1 MNCLKCFNCGKKRKN
16 NKNGDSSILKKLS
29 IRMMTSFFI
38 FSLLLS
44 YVPAFAADSSS
55 LTIDDEVHYTIRG
68 EVNYALD
75 YARTD
80 FAYEDGSGIH
90 LNVTKR
96 AKFSHLWGNTK
107 AGPYNGRYIL
117 NFFLREFYTQ
127 IESVS
132 VNGVRFE
139 KEADGALWKVAI
151 NDTTFKSLLI
161 GVITNHDVV
170 IKLKNGAS
178 LNSLGLANV
187 KISFTTVWVRGDG
200 YAELGGY
207 DNGFILK
214 NNPYIKPMPA
224 DPRKGNEYYL
234 PHKGSALNVGITDGT
249 KSSDGLFSQG
259 SLTKVVYYDAKN
271 MIIKSTV
278 SFKPQENFR
287 QCNSG
292 WVLYINEVIPQE
304 LLKYIDTNNVY
315 LGVSD
320 SYGNFKTS
328 NPLKIVVDPNGNG
341 HISTKD
347 TPELSI
353 IGGDWDKVEEVRD
366 LLADYVFSG
375 LIGQRRSYTIQYNIK
390 PQYNNVYLAAKL
402 NEYIKQNKNHMN
414 FESWLEA
421 DFVDYTDI
429 SKGIRYPDGGKA
441 NKMIYD
447 SYANGFLEIKDT
459 DKDGLYDFVEDAIG
473 SNKFDVDT
481 DGDGVPDN
489 VEVLTDNTS
498 PVDATSY
505 LVVAPILTTTQIEPD
520 VDRIIFGSVPK
531 TIYNDPA
538 NPTEQLVAT
547 NEEAGNVIVKA
558 FLYVEGDTDYSDNEV
573 RLETKIPFA
582 DLVDGNFELHVPANT
597 FNDEDRIVVVAYAP
611 NGKYPM
617 ISDKTVLVGTLK
629 VTFKTNGGIWSDG
642 TNEDKKADII
652 NGTATQPEVPQ
663 RKGFIFLGWASTADA
678 QAPETG
684 ILTNLT
690 DPKDVYAVWK
700 VIPSYFVLYFRYMIE
715 NKEQTVI
722 DGKLIDD
729 VVIVLGDPAATITV
743 ETDKLPNDV
752 SYDENTKTISGVANV
767 TDWEKEEEVRIY
779 EIGVII
785 ENSDGSK
792 QTETVKITVLRDTDG
807 DGQPDIEDEDDDNDG
822 FTDIEE
828 DDAGTDPKDPDSI
841 PEALQDT
848 GPNDDLPNA
857 GDNTNIVVPL
867 SLALISGLL
876 ILLIILKEKKEDKE
890 TILN

>member
-16 NKNGDSSILKKLS
+16 NKNGASSILKKLS
-29 IRMMTSFFI
+29 IRMITSFFI

-207 DNGFILK
+207 DNGFIL
-214 NNPYIKPMPA
+214 I
-224 DPRKGNEYYL
+224 
-234 PHKGSALNVGITDGT
+234 
-249 KSSDGLFSQG
+249 
-259 SLTKVVYYDAKN
+259 
-271 MIIKSTV
+271 
-278 SFKPQENFR
+278 
-287 QCNSG
+287 
-292 WVLYINEVIPQE
+292 
-304 LLKYIDTNNVY
+304 
-315 LGVSD
+315 
-320 SYGNFKTS
+320 
-328 NPLKIVVDPNGNG
+328 
-341 HISTKD
+341 
-347 TPELSI
+347 
-353 IGGDWDKVEEVRD
+353 
-366 LLADYVFSG
+366 
-375 LIGQRRSYTIQYNIK
+375 
-390 PQYNNVYLAAKL
+390 
-402 NEYIKQNKNHMN
+402 
-414 FESWLEA
+414 
-421 DFVDYTDI
+421 
-429 SKGIRYPDGGKA
+429 
-441 NKMIYD
+441 
-447 SYANGFLEIKDT
+447 EIKDT

-700 VIPSYFVLYFRYMIE
+700 VIPSYIE